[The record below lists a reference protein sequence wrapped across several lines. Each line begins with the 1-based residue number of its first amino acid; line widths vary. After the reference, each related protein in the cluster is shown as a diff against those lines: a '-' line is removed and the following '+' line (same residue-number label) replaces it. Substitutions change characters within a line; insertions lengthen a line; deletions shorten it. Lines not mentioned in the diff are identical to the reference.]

1 MFMATLMSMATM
13 MTISNMKTI
22 SKIMITSGPRQPFDH
37 DDQWTYIAILVVFV
51 IQSPFSVL
59 PSDSIRIG
67 SWWGIAQES
76 HKSRFRTELPPRSIN
91 QDGIEMHLIHIL
103 ISRFLIFQPVQHI
116 REMKVK
122 VTFDFSDAALIWGVE
137 ICFLI
142 QNSSI
147 KCLVFCCCWREGYPP
162 WNWCWPKTRFWTKG

>member
-1 MFMATLMSMATM
+1 MSSVFLDALVLFKPCLRLIQWLINVFRFCHLLSQTK
-13 MTISNMKTI
+13 SW
-22 SKIMITSGPRQPFDH
+22 PRQPFDH
-37 DDQWTYIAILVVFV
+37 DMQWTYIAILVVFV

-103 ISRFLIFQPVQHI
+103 ISQFLIFQPVQHI

-122 VTFDFSDAALIWGVE
+122 VTFDFSDAIL
-137 ICFLI
+137 
-142 QNSSI
+142 
-147 KCLVFCCCWREGYPP
+147 
-162 WNWCWPKTRFWTKG
+162 